1 MLLLVRL
8 VQARSMPQFE
18 VVETE
23 EGTVLHFEQ
32 ALKAESLAL
41 KHAHA
46 EAQQVE
52 VRRVERVGRVGR
64 VDGVGGVDGVDGVD

>member
-1 MLLLVRL
+1 
-8 VQARSMPQFE
+8 MPQFE
-18 VVETE
+18 VVEAE

-64 VDGVGGVDGVDGVD
+64 VDGVGGVDGVDGVDCVDGVDGVD